1 MIYIAYD
8 VESIGNHQG
17 YIEEVGG
24 YLGLRFG
31 RFEESLLPYIKMI
44 DCMVI
49 PEKVAMAYK
58 FAGKLKG
65 SVSVRPG
72 TYQYDQLGEDVLEVY
87 KDKFK
92 YHFTEEDK
100 ANATLCA
107 QATMHYLLNKYYYN
121 KIAISMATPPMFRD
135 ENWTPEHVLIEK
147 KKIVISEIDYC
158 QTMEDT
164 VELLHC
170 RFGIQ
175 KNDSA
180 GDPKIDL

>member
-1 MIYIAYD
+1 MIYIVYD

-17 YIEEVGG
+17 YIEEIGS

-31 RFEESLLPYIKMI
+31 KFDESLLPYIKMI
-44 DCMVI
+44 DCLVI

-107 QATMHYLLNKYYYN
+107 QVTMHYLLNRYYYN
-121 KIAISMATPPMFRD
+121 KIAISMATPKMFRD
-135 ENWTPEHVLIEK
+135 ENWTSEHVLIEK

-158 QTMEDT
+158 QTVEDT
-164 VELLHC
+164 VELLHR

-180 GDPKIDL
+180 GEPKIDL

>member
-1 MIYIAYD
+1 MIYIIYD

-17 YIEEVGG
+17 YIEEIGG
-24 YLGLRFG
+24 YLGLKFG
-31 RFEESLLPYIKMI
+31 KFDESLLPYIKMI
-44 DCMVI
+44 DCLVV

-65 SVSVRPG
+65 STSVRPG
-72 TYQYDQLGEDVLEVY
+72 TTQYDQLGEDVLEVY

-100 ANATLCA
+100 VNATLCA

-121 KIAISMATPPMFRD
+121 KIAISMATPKMFRD
-135 ENWTPEHVLIEK
+135 ENWTSEHVLIEK
-147 KKIVISEIDYC
+147 KKMVMSEIDYC

-164 VELLHC
+164 VELLHN

-180 GDPKIDL
+180 GDFKIDL

>member
-1 MIYIAYD
+1 MIYIIYD

-31 RFEESLLPYIKMI
+31 KFDESLLPYIKMI
-44 DCMVI
+44 DCMVV

-65 SVSVRPG
+65 STSVRPG

-100 ANATLCA
+100 VNATLCA

-121 KIAISMATPPMFRD
+121 KIAISMATPKMFRD
-135 ENWTPEHVLIEK
+135 ENWTSEHVLIEK
-147 KKIVISEIDYC
+147 KKIVMSEIDYC

-164 VELLHC
+164 VELLHN

-180 GDPKIDL
+180 GDSKIDL